1 MLTIRTARRAAVCAL
16 AVLAVC
22 APLYS
27 ENSTSAQAADVNAE
41 KVVQYAK
48 SKTYITSRPNEV
60 TRFYGLECDWCSMF
74 VYYCAY
80 KTGVGNSVPNTTF
93 CDSQYGYKGGVEIFK
108 SWNEWQNSSANGGNY
123 VPVRGDVIYFD
134 WDLDGYSD
142 HVGFVDYVSDGR
154 VHTVEGNSGTYGD
167 CVKLN
172 TFPLSYSHI
181 LGYGTPDYSKNS
193 SSVTPTQLGNKTE
206 SEKNPPQT
214 TAAAETKTPVTTV
227 TTTAVPEVRIPADF
241 RVSSEIGAWLR
252 AENSSR
258 GKKLGILSTD
268 QIVTVDRISGN
279 WVHILATSVEES
291 DDKFS
296 GWTAITNLEAVDE
309 KISETT
315 TAPPAETASVT
326 TTTTTTT
333 VAATTAAPTESCTVY
348 RVDSAVG
355 ARFRSSPRFDSS
367 NTVCILDTDT
377 LLSVYRIDGDWAY
390 VQVSLDDQFTYG
402 YVHISTI
409 VKADLNTSSEVENT
423 VTYKVTSDIG
433 CWFRS
438 DPEFSD
444 DNLLDL
450 LDTDEEI
457 EVINVC
463 GDWAFAIT
471 ADDEGHTMYGYVH
484 TSNIKKA

>member
-1 MLTIRTARRAAVCAL
+1 MLAIRTARRAAVCTL
-16 AVLAVC
+16 AFLAAC

-27 ENSTSAQAADVNAE
+27 EKSTSVQAADVKAD
-41 KVVQYAK
+41 KVVQYAR

-80 KTGVGNSVPNTTF
+80 QCGAGSSVPNTTF

-181 LGYGTPDYSKNS
+181 LGYGTPDYDKKAS
-193 SSVTPTQLGNKTE
+193 SITPTQLGNKTD
-206 SEKNPPQT
+206 SEPKPVQT

-227 TTTAVPEVRIPADF
+227 TTSAVPEVHLPADF

-252 AENSSR
+252 AENSSK

-268 QIVTVDRISGN
+268 QIVTADRRSGN

-296 GWTAITNLEAVDE
+296 GWTAITNLEALAE
-309 KISETT
+309 KPAETT
-315 TAPPAETASVT
+315 TDEVTETTSVT
-326 TTTTTTT
+326 TTSTTTT
-333 VAATTAAPTESCTVY
+333 VTTAAPTENCTVY
-348 RVDSAVG
+348 RVDSVIG
-355 ARFRSSPRFDSS
+355 ARFRSSPEFNSS

-377 LLSVYRIDGDWAY
+377 LLNVYRIDGDWAY
-390 VQVSLDDQFTYG
+390 IQVSLDGQPTYG
-402 YVHISTI
+402 YVHLSTI
-409 VKADLNTSSEVENT
+409 VKADLSTSSEVENT

-457 EVINVC
+457 EVISVC
-463 GDWAFAIT
+463 GDWAFATIS
-471 ADDEGHTMYGYVH
+471 DDEGHTMYGYVH
-484 TSNIKKA
+484 TSNIKIA